1 MNGIHDVG
9 GMHGL
14 GPIQI
19 PKDEPVF
26 YDRWESDV
34 FATIGLMFAGA
45 ACPSDVFR
53 HSIER
58 MDPAEYLQT
67 SYYAH
72 WLHAAETLGK
82 QLGLFTE
89 EELHAR
95 CAELA
100 ASGGS
105 HA

>member
-1 MNGIHDVG
+1 MNGIHDIG

-14 GPIQI
+14 GPINI
-19 PKDEPVF
+19 PREEPVF
-26 YDRWESDV
+26 YARWESDV

-58 MDPAEYLQT
+58 MDPAEYLET
-67 SYYAH
+67 PYYVH
-72 WLHAAETLGK
+72 WLRAAETLGLE
-82 QLGLFTE
+82 LGLFSKD
-89 EELHAR
+89 ELDAR

-100 ASGGS
+100 KGGGDD
-105 HA
+105 A